1 MNRLMFFVLFMVLLL
16 ITAGLLFF
24 DQVLSIFQGMTVLQS
39 MQMIVQFILH
49 VAVAT
54 IAAYAL
60 YQVNELILPWWRAA
74 KYRWMRFQKKQIKMR
89 NQWFDKALE
98 KRSAPKVN
106 KSMSMPKGM
115 RDQALYWMI
124 DQLARKN
131 SHSSSTQIVA
141 RDEQPRTR
149 LDV

>member
-1 MNRLMFFVLFMVLLL
+1 MKSLWFFVLFMVLLL

-39 MQMIVQFILH
+39 MQMIIQFILH

-54 IAAYAL
+54 IAAYAV

-98 KRSAPKVN
+98 KRSAPKT
-106 KSMSMPKGM
+106 KSMSLPKGM

-131 SHSSSTQIVA
+131 PQSSSTQIVP
-141 RDEQPRTR
+141 RDDSPRTR